1 MTNTLHRQGS
11 AENLKNDYV
20 IFAHTA
26 KGITRE
32 GSAPKLQ
39 EFMRICLKYHP
50 SNMGDS
56 KQGNIHQDDIDILQL
71 IAHQGDGAGATAVF
85 TDLDTLQKV
94 LEELIRADLG
104 ISINVSGLLEEV
116 QTCCR
121 KAGIERHSVEHSL
134 GFWGSKDRLPEREIL
149 EFNSMCGHG
158 MVSFNLI
165 RKMIEYVKLRRLT
178 PRKAAKIMAKCCECG
193 AFNPV
198 RAERLL
204 EKMRTGERE
213 KQPDLTWKLR
223 LAGMWSPTGRPV
235 APD

>member
-1 MTNTLHRQGS
+1 MTNTLHRQGNRES
-11 AENLKNDYV
+11 LKKDYV

-39 EFMRICLKYHP
+39 EFMRICLKYRP
-50 SNMGDS
+50 VNMGDS
-56 KQGNIHQDDIDILQL
+56 KQGNMLQDDIHIDRL
-71 IAHQGDGAGATAVF
+71 ISNQQDGAGATAVF

-94 LEELIRADLG
+94 VEELIRADLG
-104 ISINVSGLLEEV
+104 ISINISGLMDEV

-121 KAGIERHSVEHSL
+121 RAGIERHSAEHSL
-134 GFWGSKDRLPEREIL
+134 GFWGAKDRLPEREIL
-149 EFNSMCGHG
+149 EFNTLCGHG

-178 PRKAAKIMAKCCECG
+178 PEKAARIMAKCCECG

-198 RAERLL
+198 HAEMLL
-204 EKMRTGERE
+204 EKVRKGEKFAR
-213 KQPDLTWKLR
+213 
-223 LAGMWSPTGRPV
+223 G
-235 APD
+235 